1 VYSKQGH
8 ETEIHV
14 QLPSSAALSTSVETN
29 CPCQCSCSGVS
40 VDVRLIVRKLTGCD
54 TVHHPVENLQ
64 MLESGRTQ
72 LATAQADI
80 SPEPRARALAVL

>member
-1 VYSKQGH
+1 VIEQFVKQR
-8 ETEIHV
+8 TKKLV
-14 QLPSSAALSTSVETN
+14 VAA
-29 CPCQCSCSGVS
+29 G
-40 VDVRLIVRKLTGCD
+40 KLTGCD